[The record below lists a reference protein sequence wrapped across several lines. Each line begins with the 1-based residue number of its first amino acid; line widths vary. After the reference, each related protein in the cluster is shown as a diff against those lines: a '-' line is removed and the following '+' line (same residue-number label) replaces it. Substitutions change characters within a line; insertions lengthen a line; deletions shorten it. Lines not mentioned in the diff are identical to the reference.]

1 MRFSVRRRY
10 TLPRMPYIERKWIVL
25 VVMILVVIWV
35 FNKVETHLKPTLLA
49 IAEARA
55 TAIATTTINNVI
67 NEEIAKDTDYQ
78 SLVSVKVDN
87 RGRVVLMQP
96 NTVEFNRIASHIT
109 IKVQEGLQ
117 KIQEEKIRIPV
128 GQVFGSQILASYGP
142 KITITVIPIG
152 TVQVKVIDSFE
163 QAGIN
168 QTKHMIYI
176 SANTQVRIVIP
187 LVSKS
192 VDVATRVPISE
203 YVVIGEVPNTYVQF
217 PLPLAGM
224 LKNGETNGQNGQTCI
239 PNQN

>member
-1 MRFSVRRRY
+1 MRFSVKRKLIQ
-10 TLPRMPYIERKWIVL
+10 LPKTSRKWMGL
-25 VVMILVVIWV
+25 VFAAALAIFI
-35 FNKVETHLKPTLLA
+35 FRTAENHLKPTLLT

-55 TAIATTTINNVI
+55 TSIATTTINNVI
-67 NEEIAKDTDYQ
+67 NEQIATGTDYQ

-96 NTVEFNRIASHIT
+96 NTVEFNRLASHIT

-117 KIQEEKIRIPV
+117 KIQEEKIRIPL

-142 KITITVIPIG
+142 KITVTVIPIG

-176 SANTQVRIVIP
+176 IADTQVRIVVP

-192 VDVATRVPISE
+192 VNVFTRVPISE

-217 PLPLAGM
+217 PFPYPNM
-224 LKNGETNGQNGQTCI
+224 LKNGESNSQNGQE
-239 PNQN
+239 P